1 MRSSKKCIS
10 PSSPADHDPVDR
22 KPAPLDTTPLDPD
35 EIDISPDV
43 CVFRHVALLHVPEPC
58 RRPLRHLGNLLFDW
72 SMETFGIADEEPDTE
87 AITARRLQAIG
98 EDLETAGHQLAA
110 LSLEPEGSEVGR
122 AEQTMCDQAGRLAP
136 SVLHLARTVRAVA
149 G

>member
-1 MRSSKKCIS
+1 MRSSTEFI
-10 PSSPADHDPVDR
+10 PD
-22 KPAPLDTTPLDPD
+22 PLDPGC
-35 EIDISPDV
+35 IDPDTIDLSPDV

-58 RRPLRHLGNLLFDW
+58 RQPLRYLGNLLFDW
-72 SMETFGIADEEPDTE
+72 SMETFGIANEEPDTE

-122 AEQTMCDQAGRLAP
+122 AEQTMCDQAGHLAP
-136 SVLHLARTVRAVA
+136 SVLQLARQVRGVA